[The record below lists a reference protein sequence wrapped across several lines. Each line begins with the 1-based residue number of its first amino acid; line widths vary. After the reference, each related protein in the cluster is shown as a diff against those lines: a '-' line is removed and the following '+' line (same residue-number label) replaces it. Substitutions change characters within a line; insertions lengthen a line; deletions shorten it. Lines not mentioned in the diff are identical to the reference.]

1 MADSRA
7 DDLRARLLAS
17 STPPEFIPASWA
29 EPSRRTSLVSQH
41 SLDIEVEH
49 SHPPR
54 HQSRSGDWTVN
65 FQQPPSPRYSEAASP
80 RPGSDQAGVNF
91 NVGNSRSDAGTPK
104 SQQSESHVNAVPLVS
119 TTDEVIAARMKTEQV
134 GGVIAGRRRRKNVT
148 DRKHDESAGRVYSI
162 AIGDKIDLRAIA
174 SRWEMV
180 TGGKAANPRK
190 PLSSTAESEGLE
202 GIVLELDVLDP
213 EVIHM
218 KTFDWLDCFLF
229 DFGCIVFWGLTAAEG
244 RKLLHVIRPYVRK
257 PAAETFDDYMVYTPA
272 CARTEETEE
281 ERHQS
286 TIVNDDI
293 RLSTDG
299 VYERLAYSY
308 AFGQSVKLDLFEWS
322 IDRTIQGTRNIPENL
337 ARTGKIG
344 IGITEVTKK
353 MGELFV
359 QRSNINLHSD
369 ILDTPDVFWEF
380 DLIERVYDMCRDYLD
395 VHKRLDVLNQKLDI
409 MKDMYEMIQNE
420 LNVEHGNKLEVIV
433 IILIILEVVLEL
445 AQVAVTMI
453 HG

>member
-1 MADSRA
+1 MDQ
-7 DDLRARLLAS
+7 LLL
-17 STPPEFIPASWA
+17 I
-29 EPSRRTSLVSQH
+29 
-41 SLDIEVEH
+41 
-49 SHPPR
+49 
-54 HQSRSGDWTVN
+54 
-65 FQQPPSPRYSEAASP
+65 
-80 RPGSDQAGVNF
+80 
-91 NVGNSRSDAGTPK
+91 
-104 SQQSESHVNAVPLVS
+104 
-119 TTDEVIAARMKTEQV
+119 
-134 GGVIAGRRRRKNVT
+134 
-148 DRKHDESAGRVYSI
+148 DRKHDESAGRVYGI

-174 SRWEMV
+174 SKWEMV
-180 TGGKAANPRK
+180 TGGKAANPRN
-190 PLSSTAESEGLE
+190 PLKAFSVEPEGLE
-202 GIVLELDVLDP
+202 GIVLELDVYCAYAFKHLASGCRSL
-213 EVIHM
+213 ILR
-218 KTFDWLDCFLF
+218 LDCFLF
-229 DFGCIVFWGLTAAEG
+229 DFGCIVFWGLSAVEG
-244 RKLLHVIRPYVRK
+244 RTLLNVIRPYVRK

-286 TIVNDDI
+286 TIVNDNI
-293 RLSTDG
+293 HLSTDG

-344 IGITEVTKK
+344 IGIREVTKK

-380 DLIERVYDMCRDYLD
+380 DLIERVYNMCRDYLD

-433 IILIILEVVLEL
+433 IILIVLEVVLEL
-445 AQVAVTMI
+445 AQVAVTLI
-453 HG
+453 HE